1 MHKRNLGKSMKVSS
15 VGLGC
20 MGITHASGTP
30 LTKAEGMK
38 VLESAL
44 EIGYNFFDT
53 AECYTG
59 TNPDGTVA
67 YNEEVVGAVLK
78 PVRNKVILASK
89 CGVTHGKDHLIMDSR
104 PQSIRKALE
113 GSLKRLGTDY
123 IDLYYQHRID
133 PKVEPEE
140 VAGTMSDLMKE
151 GKIILD
157 IQGEEKKQLTVR
169 NQLDQFE
176 KASGQ
181 EFSNDSALL
190 SRN

>member
-1 MHKRNLGKSMKVSS
+1 MQKRNLGKSMKVSS

-78 PVRNKVILASK
+78 PVRRPFDYGQQAAEHSKSTGGQPETPGHRLHRLIL
-89 CGVTHGKDHLIMDSR
+89 
-104 PQSIRKALE
+104 
-113 GSLKRLGTDY
+113 
-123 IDLYYQHRID
+123 
-133 PKVEPEE
+133 
-140 VAGTMSDLMKE
+140 
-151 GKIILD
+151 
-157 IQGEEKKQLTVR
+157 
-169 NQLDQFE
+169 
-176 KASGQ
+176 
-181 EFSNDSALL
+181 SAPDR
-190 SRN
+190 S